1 MWYKFGM
8 HFEFTI
14 VFMLQQPFIAKAYYF
29 MHKDDLNVLKQKGKK
44 PEACNYVT
52 SFLFQADDLS
62 IEIFKYVCFD

>member
-1 MWYKFGM
+1 
-8 HFEFTI
+8 
-14 VFMLQQPFIAKAYYF
+14 MLQQPFIAKAYYF

-52 SFLFQADDLS
+52 SFLFQADDLL